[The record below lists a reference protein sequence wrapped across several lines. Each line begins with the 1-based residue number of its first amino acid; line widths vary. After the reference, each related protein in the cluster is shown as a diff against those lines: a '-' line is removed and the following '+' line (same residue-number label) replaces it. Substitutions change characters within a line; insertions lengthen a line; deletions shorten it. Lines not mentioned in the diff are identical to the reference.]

1 MSERFPGWRVVGAS
15 FVSLAVTAGLGF
27 YGLAVYLTVLSRE
40 QGWSVGS
47 ISAAGTLFFFVSGI
61 AGLVAAR
68 AMATRDVRQVVVFG
82 AVVGAVALV
91 LLGHVSEI
99 WHVYVVYALL
109 SVGHTFAGLVPATTV
124 VTRWFHVKRSQALAA
139 ASTGLS
145 VGGMVLTPFAKWLLD
160 RQGTADAAV
169 WLAVIWFVGI
179 VPVTLAFTRGDPES
193 SGWRPDGAPV
203 SAGPAPLTAS
213 TPYEVA
219 VRSRFFL
226 LVTAAYT
233 LILAAQVGGI
243 QQLVKL
249 VEERSGASLATV
261 ATTVLAG
268 TSVVARLAGGQIAAR
283 VAMPAFTAAMA
294 ALQGTALVMIGLVD
308 ANVPMFAGI
317 VLFGATVGNLLMLHP
332 LLIAQQFGP
341 ADYARIF
348 SRSQFVVFLG
358 TAAGPY
364 LLGALHDASGGYRL
378 AYVVAGSLSLTGA
391 LVLPKRH
398 ERLAEHPRAVPGA
411 VAPPATGPAD

>member
-1 MSERFPGWRVVGAS
+1 MTEHGTFPGWRVVGAC
-15 FVSLAVTAGLGF
+15 FACLATTAGLGF

-47 ISAAGTLFFFVSGI
+47 ISAAGTLFFVVSGL

-68 AMATRDVRQVVVFG
+68 AVATRDVRAVVLFG
-82 AVVGAVALV
+82 AATGAIALV
-91 LLGHVSEI
+91 LLGRVSEV
-99 WHVYVVYALL
+99 WHVYAVYSLL
-109 SVGHTFAGLVPATTV
+109 SIGHTFAGLVPATTV
-124 VTRWFHVKRSQALAA
+124 VTRWFHVKRSVALAA

-145 VGGMVLTPFAKWLLD
+145 VGGMLITPFVKWLLD
-160 RQGTADAAV
+160 RNGLADAAV
-169 WLAVIWFVGI
+169 WLALLWIVGI
-179 VPVTLAFTRGDPES
+179 VPATLLFLRGDPAAA
-193 SGWRPDGAPV
+193 GWQPDGVRV
-203 SAGPAPLTAS
+203 SAGQAPVMTSIDYA
-213 TPYEVA
+213 TA

-249 VEERSGASLATV
+249 VDERSTASLATI

-268 TSVVARLAGGQIAAR
+268 TSVVARLAGGQLAAKLPMAR
-283 VAMPAFTAAMA
+283 FAAVMA
-294 ALQGTALVMIGLVD
+294 AVQGTSLVVIALSNASL
-308 ANVPMFAGI
+308 PLFAGI

-332 LLIAQQFGP
+332 LLIAHQYGP

-364 LLGALHDASGGYRL
+364 LLGALHDATDGYL
-378 AYVVAGSLSLTGA
+378 VAYLVAGSLSLTGA
-391 LVLPKRH
+391 LVLPKRTH
-398 ERLAEHPRAVPGA
+398 ELS
-411 VAPPATGPAD
+411 

>member
-1 MSERFPGWRVVGAS
+1 MSDRFPGWRVVGAS
-15 FVSLAVTAGLGF
+15 FVCLSVTAGLGF

-40 QGWSVGS
+40 RGWSVGS
-47 ISAAGTLFFFVSGI
+47 ISAAGTLFFFVSGL
-61 AGLVAAR
+61 AGLLAAR
-68 AMATRDVRQVVVFG
+68 AMARRDVRHVVIFG
-82 AVVGAVALV
+82 AVTGAVALA
-91 LLGHVSEI
+91 LLGRVQEI
-99 WHVYVVYALL
+99 WHVYAVYALL

-145 VGGMVLTPFAKWLLD
+145 VGGMVLTPLAKWLLD
-160 RQGTADAAV
+160 RNGMADTAI

-179 VPVTLAFTRGDPES
+179 VPVTLLFLRGDPEAE
-193 SGWRPDGAPV
+193 GWHPDGARV
-203 SAGPAPLTAS
+203 SSGPAPAS
-213 TPYEVA
+213 TSTAYDVA

-268 TSVVARLAGGQIAAR
+268 TSVLARLAGGQIAAR
-283 VAMPAFTAAMA
+283 VAMPTFTVVMA
-294 ALQGTALVMIGLVD
+294 ALQGSALVWIALVD
-308 ANVPMFAGI
+308 ASVPMFAGI

-341 ADYARIF
+341 EHYARIF

-364 LLGALHDASGGYRL
+364 LLGAIHDATDGYRL
-378 AYVVAGSLSLTGA
+378 AYLVAGSLSLTGA

-398 ERLAEHPRAVPGA
+398 ERLAPSLEPTKA
-411 VAPPATGPAD
+411 